1 MVRRNNNVEMR
12 TDTDITIIA
21 GGAITNFVA
30 HSDCIPANTDKS
42 SLREIRDV
50 IRLEQ
55 RTELKTVWR
64 GGGLQN
70 WGNIVPFCTKQKMCN
85 RNSYV
90 MPACSRF
97 SD

>member
-64 GGGLQN
+64 RIAKLGGYRSILYETEN
-70 WGNIVPFCTKQKMCN
+70 V
-85 RNSYV
+85 
-90 MPACSRF
+90 
-97 SD
+97 